1 MILRK
6 FYPPKVY
13 FKAKIYF
20 FLIGLSGQDRFC
32 EIHLAVKVLTSADR
46 LRDTL
51 IHEMCHAASWI
62 LNDIRDGH
70 GPVFKSW
77 GKCAVNAFPELPLI
91 TRCHNYVINY
101 KFAFI
106 CQDCNHQYKRHSK
119 SINPEKQRCGKCA
132 KNGIFFDKNSN
143 AGKLV
148 LHTHGMFIIH
158 ATTQKSLTNIGKW
171 FSYLYLLNIASSS
184 HMNTIIPSMIQFLI
198 FLWLIWDHYSHLVPT

>member
-1 MILRK
+1 
-6 FYPPKVY
+6 
-13 FKAKIYF
+13 
-20 FLIGLSGQDRFC
+20 
-32 EIHLAVKVLTSADR
+32 
-46 LRDTL
+46 
-51 IHEMCHAASWI
+51 MCHAASWI

-132 KNGIFFDKNSN
+132 KNGKFFDKNSN

-148 LHTHGMFIIH
+148 LHIHGMFIIP
-158 ATTQKSLTNIGKW
+158 ANTPQKVLPTTEKTT
-171 FSYLYLLNIASSS
+171 YLI
-184 HMNTIIPSMIQFLI
+184 
-198 FLWLIWDHYSHLVPT
+198 

>member
-1 MILRK
+1 
-6 FYPPKVY
+6 
-13 FKAKIYF
+13 
-20 FLIGLSGQDRFC
+20 
-32 EIHLAVKVLTSADR
+32 
-46 LRDTL
+46 
-51 IHEMCHAASWI
+51 MCHAASWI

-132 KNGIFFDKNSN
+132 KNGKFFDKNSN

-148 LHTHGMFIIH
+148 LHIHGMFIIF
-158 ATTQKSLTNIGKW
+158 ANTQKSLTNIVKW
-171 FSYLYLLNIASSS
+171 FSYLYLLNTRNSEIGKKLKS
-184 HMNTIIPSMIQFLI
+184 NELFLRAEPDRTEKSCHGGR
-198 FLWLIWDHYSHLVPT
+198 LRS

>member
-1 MILRK
+1 
-6 FYPPKVY
+6 
-13 FKAKIYF
+13 
-20 FLIGLSGQDRFC
+20 
-32 EIHLAVKVLTSADR
+32 
-46 LRDTL
+46 
-51 IHEMCHAASWI
+51 MCHAASWI

-132 KNGIFFDKNSN
+132 KNGKFFDKNSY

-148 LHTHGMFIIH
+148 LHTHGMFIIS
-158 ATTQKSLTNIGKW
+158 AKYPKSLTSIRKW
-171 FSYLYLLNIASSS
+171 FL
-184 HMNTIIPSMIQFLI
+184 
-198 FLWLIWDHYSHLVPT
+198 

>member
-1 MILRK
+1 
-6 FYPPKVY
+6 
-13 FKAKIYF
+13 
-20 FLIGLSGQDRFC
+20 
-32 EIHLAVKVLTSADR
+32 
-46 LRDTL
+46 
-51 IHEMCHAASWI
+51 MCHAASWI

-132 KNGIFFDKNSN
+132 KNGKFFDKNSN

-148 LHTHGMFIIH
+148 LHIHGMFIIF
-158 ATTQKSLTNIGKW
+158 ANTQKSLTNIGKC
-171 FSYLYLLNIASSS
+171 FSYLYLLNTRNSEIGKKLKSNELFLRAEPDRTEKSCHGGRLRSGNIKKNVLNS
-184 HMNTIIPSMIQFLI
+184 PKTTIIFP
-198 FLWLIWDHYSHLVPT
+198 

>member
-1 MILRK
+1 
-6 FYPPKVY
+6 
-13 FKAKIYF
+13 
-20 FLIGLSGQDRFC
+20 
-32 EIHLAVKVLTSADR
+32 
-46 LRDTL
+46 
-51 IHEMCHAASWI
+51 MCHAASWI

-132 KNGIFFDKNSN
+132 KNGKFFDKNSN

-148 LHTHGMFIIH
+148 LHTHGMFIIS
-158 ATTQKSLTNIGKW
+158 AKYPKKSYHHWKMVFIHMPALNTRN
-171 FSYLYLLNIASSS
+171 LLRNRED
-184 HMNTIIPSMIQFLI
+184 IIIK
-198 FLWLIWDHYSHLVPT
+198 

>member
-1 MILRK
+1 
-6 FYPPKVY
+6 
-13 FKAKIYF
+13 
-20 FLIGLSGQDRFC
+20 
-32 EIHLAVKVLTSADR
+32 
-46 LRDTL
+46 
-51 IHEMCHAASWI
+51 MCHAASWI

-132 KNGIFFDKNSN
+132 KNGEFFDKNSN

-148 LHTHGMFIIH
+148 LHTHGMFIIS
-158 ATTQKSLTNIGKW
+158 AKYPKSLTSIRK
-171 FSYLYLLNIASSS
+171 L
-184 HMNTIIPSMIQFLI
+184 FL
-198 FLWLIWDHYSHLVPT
+198 

>member
-1 MILRK
+1 MQWCS
-6 FYPPKVY
+6 FEDQDF
-13 FKAKIYF
+13 FKPNKNKNSV
-20 FLIGLSGQDRFC
+20 LSGQNRFC

-132 KNGIFFDKNSN
+132 KNGQFFDKNSN

-148 LHTHGMFIIH
+148 LHIHGMFIIF
-158 ATTQKSLTNIGKW
+158 ANTQKSLTNIGKW
-171 FSYLYLLNIASSS
+171 FSYLYLLYTRNSEIGKKLKSKGNVFNSPKTT
-184 HMNTIIPSMIQFLI
+184 TIFSLIPVLNSI
-198 FLWLIWDHYSHLVPT
+198 